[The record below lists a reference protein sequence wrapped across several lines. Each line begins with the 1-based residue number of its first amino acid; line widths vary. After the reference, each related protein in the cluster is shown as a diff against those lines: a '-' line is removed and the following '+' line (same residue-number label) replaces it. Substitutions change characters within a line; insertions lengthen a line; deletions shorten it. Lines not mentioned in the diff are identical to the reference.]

1 MLLVGIILETFGY
14 SHCHVYTLV
23 KFMLRKIKYWEQMK
37 LSEES
42 MTIVCAINQT
52 FMSNSSEL
60 HLLETVLQ
68 IWV

>member
-1 MLLVGIILETFGY
+1 
-14 SHCHVYTLV
+14 
-23 KFMLRKIKYWEQMK
+23 MLRKIIYWEQMK

-42 MTIVCAINQT
+42 MTIVCAINQI

-60 HLLETVLQ
+60 HLLEIVLQ